1 VGKRT
6 PDTACSESDGGVL
19 EEMKGSERGTE
30 NQLKSATGEC
40 AGAVDFGG
48 CADRGLLSLSLSLSS
63 FAHSLIL
70 STHVVGEAG
79 ARETLAHRLIRVGDA
94 AGVAGVT
101 VMGGVRDWEGGG
113 GESKDGGSEH
123 LEGKN
128 GKGRRVG
135 VEGTRGGGGREVSRK
150 SSRGCTFEVNERVRC
165 TTKEG
170 EVGQR
175 V

>member
-1 VGKRT
+1 
-6 PDTACSESDGGVL
+6 
-19 EEMKGSERGTE
+19 MKGSERGTE

-48 CADRGLLSLSLSLSS
+48 CADRGLLSLSLSLPS
-63 FAHSLIL
+63 FVHSLIL

-128 GKGRRVG
+128 GKEGESVWKERGEGEEERSAESR
-135 VEGTRGGGGREVSRK
+135 VEGVRSRSTKGCGAQQRKARWARGFEGQAK
-150 SSRGCTFEVNERVRC
+150 SGTA
-165 TTKEG
+165 KQG
-170 EVGQR
+170 
-175 V
+175 